1 MENKA
6 LDRSKLEEYAE
17 KAKELYGNTPEY
29 KEMEE
34 KQKDRSEEEEKLL
47 ADRFMLLF
55 KEAGEMKEK
64 DPASPEAQEL
74 VKRIQ
79 EYITENFYT
88 CSNTVLRGLGKL
100 YSGGGEFTE
109 NIDACGGEGT
119 AAFVDKAIQVYC
131 DAKDA
136 ER

>member
-1 MENKA
+1 MKNKA

-17 KAKELYGNTPEY
+17 KAKELYGNTPAD

-34 KQKDRSEEEEKLL
+34 KQKDRSAEEEKVL

-79 EYITENFYT
+79 EFITEHFYT
-88 CSNTVLRGLGKL
+88 CSNEILRGLGKL

-136 ER
+136 GR

>member
-6 LDRSKLEEYAE
+6 LDRSRLEEYAE
-17 KAKELYGNTPEY
+17 KAKELYGNTPAY

-34 KQKDRSEEEEKLL
+34 KQKDRSAEEEKVL

-79 EYITENFYT
+79 EYITEHFYT
-88 CSNTVLRGLGKL
+88 CSNEILRGLGRL

-119 AAFVDKAIQVYC
+119 AAFVDRAIQVYC
-131 DAKDA
+131 DAKNA